1 MKFLYELVVTCK
13 EMNREIRSY
22 FRFFLNNKI
31 KFLREYIM
39 VNETC
44 YCQYIFYRNLR
55 ARGHFRKRPG
65 LEYRK
70 KKYGYSFIY
79 IYIYI
84 YQVLRSRGGVQGKLL
99 ITKMQCKISSL
110 DMQEIGV
117 WYDLRK

>member
-44 YCQYIFYRNLR
+44 SCQYIFYRNLR

-70 KKYGYSFIY
+70 KKYGYSF
-79 IYIYI
+79 IYI